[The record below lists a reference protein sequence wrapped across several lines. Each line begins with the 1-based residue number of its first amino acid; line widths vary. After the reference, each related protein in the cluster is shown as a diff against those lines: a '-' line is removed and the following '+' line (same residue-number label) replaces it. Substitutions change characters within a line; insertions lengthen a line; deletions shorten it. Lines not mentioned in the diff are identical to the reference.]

1 VSGVKGQ
8 NTDGSKQMTESRRQ
22 MTEVFECG
30 FRNAEGQTVRYRIS
44 DNWSQ
49 KNLKYQRHSIYS
61 LNFLVFHDTEGRG
74 KNWAIKMGQ
83 I

>member
-8 NTDGSKQMTESRRQ
+8 DTDGSKQMTA
-22 MTEVFECG
+22 VFEFG
-30 FRNAEGQTVRYRIS
+30 FRNAEGETVRYRIS

-49 KNLKYQRHSIYS
+49 KKLKYQRHSIYS

-74 KNWAIKMGQ
+74 
-83 I
+83 